1 MDKLERLR
9 KIKELAENGYL
20 GEKAAALEKYNMLKS
35 LYKIADDM
43 ISVPAITEHEFK
55 YSRAYERKLLLQ
67 IIHMV
72 CGDVDVFRI
81 TGKQILIAETTDF
94 EAAEIGLHYEVYAAE
109 IGLHYEVYAAAI
121 KKHMQAAYIAFIQAN
136 DIFPNESVR
145 VPDKKNKRYAKV
157 DDDVKRAAV
166 ALAAMTDKTFV
177 PRGLLEGA

>member
-9 KIKELAENGYL
+9 KIKELAENGCL

-35 LYKIADDM
+35 LYKITDDM

-72 CGDVDVFRI
+72 CGDVDVFKI
-81 TGKQILIAETTDF
+81 TGKQILTAETTDF
-94 EAAEIGLHYEVYAAE
+94 EAAE

-136 DIFPNESVR
+136 DIFPDESVR
-145 VPDKKNKRYAKV
+145 VPDKKNKRYAKA
-157 DDDVKRAAV
+157 DDDVIRAAV